1 MFASPWWVFHSWT
14 LWKLLVR
21 SYLVDAKQMMKW
33 AVGAVARGIT
43 WILAGWLGMEAIAA
57 ETNGL
62 MLAEALGAIV
72 LVGISVYN
80 SVKGRKTLQNQLP
93 PIDWR
98 KEN

>member
-1 MFASPWWVFHSWT
+1 
-14 LWKLLVR
+14 
-21 SYLVDAKQMMKW
+21 MMKW